1 MGVGKAVGLD
11 VKMGAAVW
19 VGIAVGVAGMGVLLG
34 TTVIVNG
41 RAVSVNGSVGYGVA
55 VLPGN
60 GVDGRVV
67 AVGVGVRVAVLGTQ
81 RSSPTYIMSLVR
93 QFTLFSVPA
102 LV

>member
-1 MGVGKAVGLD
+1 MAVGKAVGLD
-11 VKMGAAVW
+11 VKMGAAVC

-41 RAVSVNGSVGYGVA
+41 SAVSVNGSVGYGVT
-55 VLPGN
+55 VLTGK
-60 GVDGRVV
+60 GVDGR
-67 AVGVGVRVAVLGTQ
+67 AVGVRVAVLGTQ